1 MLAAN
6 DNGLILEDMNVSFRI
21 ENESWG
27 YEVVRDLRCLPDWL
41 AELPAGQSTA
51 VWYRDAHT
59 GMVERTSF
67 PLFFPPGASKAD
79 RTEQFERRV
88 GQAMERWIVN
98 DLDAV
103 VGGVD
108 VAGVC
113 RLIRGTVHATVLY
126 YGLLNTLAD
135 IEAATDIRTATNIPL
150 VAAVAAA
157 RATPCSCC
165 ANLPA
170 WLMEFCLGAGLNY
183 VAVKRCV
190 SA

>member
-1 MLAAN
+1 M
-6 DNGLILEDMNVSFRI
+6 SFRI

-59 GMVERTSF
+59 GPVERTSF
-67 PLFFPPGASKAD
+67 PLFFAPGTSVAD
-79 RTEQFERRV
+79 RAGQFERRV
-88 GQAMERWIVN
+88 GQALERWAVG
-98 DLDAV
+98 DADAV
-103 VGGVD
+103 D
-108 VAGVC
+108 GVC

-126 YGLLNTLAD
+126 YGLLDALAD
-135 IEAATDIRTATNIPL
+135 IEAATDLRTATNIPL

-165 ANLPA
+165 GNLPA

-183 VAVKRCV
+183 GAVKRCV